1 MSSQIAQDIFNSI
14 INDDH
19 DEIISNTQTALNDR
33 FKDEMEVQKLKTA
46 SKIFALSSVTE
57 SVDAKDFVKGGN
69 AKTTDADVEKIIGDI
84 YDDAKLTKQL
94 IKTKAYQ
101 QGERDPEGKNIFKK
115 DTADFHIFQLAQQ
128 IELARG

>member
-19 DEIISNTQTALNDR
+19 EEIISNTQTALNDR

-57 SVDAKDFVKGGN
+57 SVDAEDFVKGGN

-84 YDDAKLTKQL
+84 YDDAKLTKQM

-101 QGERDPEGKNIFKK
+101 QGEKNPKGKNIFKK